1 MNQTDSKHPSQK
13 SILLAKLGTLPELSN
28 IVTELAQLLPDTR
41 LLGIGAE
48 GVSASA
54 HLEVVAH
61 ERQLVLGAF
70 DAWWNEQLYVDPDL
84 YVKLLP
90 KESQLLRTI
99 ERVVRHDVFQVDKP
113 SFPTEPFR
121 DTFEGRSQLLLRQI
135 AFWDSVLMKQN
146 VAAVV
151 AQSIPHNFWD
161 AVLYAV
167 TEARQIPY
175 LFFHE
180 VRPFLSSVYF
190 YERLEEMGN
199 LNRSHEL
206 IQATKQRYGMVP
218 DSVNRAEFMYKQVS
232 IESTKFHRE
241 SGKKQK
247 FSATRR
253 LKMLLRTPRHVP
265 YKVYRSLSRRFVD
278 FRSRRRENLVAQSQ
292 TLPAKYFLIELHIQG
307 NATTLMKGYMY
318 GEQREMIAHIAHNL
332 PDGYSLLVRESSRQS
347 SRKQPRRDA
356 FWQQL
361 AALPC
366 VQIIAD
372 ELDTK
377 DVLLNSAGL
386 IELGYSSLV
395 MEAINLDVPV
405 VVLGLTHLHEAPH
418 AHVVTENAS
427 LAKVLR
433 HVSEQAPRKY
443 GSAEAIKENLH
454 KWADRTRESTLQA
467 SLSTT
472 FTNQLDSDPDFQTR
486 ILKNVSRVVAT
497 WYQER
502 VK

>member
-1 MNQTDSKHPSQK
+1 MNQANFKQPAQK
-13 SILLAKLGTLPELSN
+13 SILLAKLGTLPELSG
-28 IVTELAQLLPDTR
+28 IVTELAKLLPDTR

-48 GVSASA
+48 GVSPSP

-61 ERQLVLGAF
+61 ERQLVLGSF
-70 DAWWNEQLYVDPDL
+70 DAWWDEQLYVDPDL
-84 YVKLLP
+84 YVRLLP
-90 KESQLLRTI
+90 KESQLLRTV

-135 AFWDSVLMKQN
+135 AFWDSVLMRQN

-180 VRPFLSSVYF
+180 VRPFLSSIYF
-190 YERLEEMGN
+190 YEHLEDMGN
-199 LNRSHEL
+199 LERSREL
-206 IQATKQRYGMVP
+206 IRATTRRYGMIP
-218 DSVNRAEFMYKQVS
+218 DSSARREFMYEQVS
-232 IESTKFHRE
+232 TESTKFHRE
-241 SGKKQK
+241 SGKRQK
-247 FSATRR
+247 FTAGKR
-253 LKMLLRTPRHVP
+253 LKMLLRTPRHIP
-265 YKVYRSLSRRFVD
+265 YKVYRSLSRRFID
-278 FRSRRRENLVAQSQ
+278 FRSRKRENLVAQSQ
-292 TLPAKYFLIELHIQG
+292 SLPAKYFLVELHIQG

-318 GEQREMIAHIAHNL
+318 GEQREMIAHIAHSL

-361 AALPC
+361 AALPS
-366 VQIIAD
+366 VRIIAD

-405 VVLGLTHLHEAPH
+405 VVLGLTHLHGAPN
-418 AHVVTENAS
+418 AHVVTDSAS
-427 LAKVLR
+427 LAKILK
-433 HVSEQAPRKY
+433 HVSEQARRKY
-443 GSAEAIKENLH
+443 GSVEAIKGDLNR
-454 KWADRTRESTLQA
+454 WADHTREATLQA

-497 WYQER
+497 WYHER

>member
-1 MNQTDSKHPSQK
+1 M
-13 SILLAKLGTLPELSN
+13 
-28 IVTELAQLLPDTR
+28 
-41 LLGIGAE
+41 
-48 GVSASA
+48 
-54 HLEVVAH
+54 
-61 ERQLVLGAF
+61 
-70 DAWWNEQLYVDPDL
+70 
-84 YVKLLP
+84 
-90 KESQLLRTI
+90 
-99 ERVVRHDVFQVDKP
+99 
-113 SFPTEPFR
+113 
-121 DTFEGRSQLLLRQI
+121 
-135 AFWDSVLMKQN
+135 
-146 VAAVV
+146 
-151 AQSIPHNFWD
+151 
-161 AVLYAV
+161 
-167 TEARQIPY
+167 
-175 LFFHE
+175 
-180 VRPFLSSVYF
+180 
-190 YERLEEMGN
+190 
-199 LNRSHEL
+199 
-206 IQATKQRYGMVP
+206 
-218 DSVNRAEFMYKQVS
+218 
-232 IESTKFHRE
+232 
-241 SGKKQK
+241 
-247 FSATRR
+247 
-253 LKMLLRTPRHVP
+253 
-265 YKVYRSLSRRFVD
+265 SRRFVD

-332 PDGYSLLVRESSRQS
+332 PGGYSLLVRESSRQS